1 MAVSLVIFLCF
12 VLQKAKYNCLEK
24 GKGIVGTVHLSDADT
39 DGEEE
44 MRLIIVRGNIKN

>member
-1 MAVSLVIFLCF
+1 MHFEEGNRKYCF
-12 VLQKAKYNCLEK
+12 
-24 GKGIVGTVHLSDADT
+24 SDADT